1 MWKGNDKP
9 VSVKGFYLII
19 RMVEAE
25 SILKS
30 SDFKNLEAKRQV
42 ITDDILQS
50 LITQSDCKI
59 KQAKQIASVYLKDYP
74 FLKAIQTYDKQDLAL
89 ALANH
94 YHPNLLD
101 LDILHLT
108 EMTGFEAV
116 AVASA
121 LLKDFDPTSK
131 RMDGTDS
138 LGEFIKYQGKP
149 GLFYNAIETRRA
161 FQYQT
166 FFNVAFDSTDRYKL
180 LNLDKPLVEPS
191 QADTAVQ
198 DPTPEHSY
206 AGTEIELETVESEPL
221 DSDNYYT
228 DDGEDEN
235 NLDSDDQSY
244 LDGALPDDIQDG
256 DFVEVDENDEDYDN
270 YS

>member
-9 VSVKGFYLII
+9 ISVKGFYLII

-25 SILKS
+25 IILKA
-30 SDFKNLEAKRQV
+30 SDFKNLEAKRNV
-42 ITDDILQS
+42 ITDDILKG

-59 KQAKQIASVYLKDYP
+59 KQAKQIAGVYLKDYP

-94 YHPNLLD
+94 YHPVLLE

-166 FFNVAFDSTDRYKL
+166 FFNVAFDSTDRFKL
-180 LNLDKPLVEPS
+180 LNLDKPLIQPS
-191 QADTAVQ
+191 QVDTALQ
-198 DPTPEHSY
+198 EPTPEHSH
-206 AGTEIELETVESEPL
+206 AGTEIELETVECEPL
-221 DSDNYYT
+221 DSDNFYS
-228 DDGEDEN
+228 DDGIEEN
-235 NLDSDDQSY
+235 NIDTDDQSY
-244 LDGALPDDIQDG
+244 LDGALPDDIHDG
-256 DFVEVDENDEDYDN
+256 DFVDVDENDEDYNN

>member
-116 AVASA
+116 AVASE

-138 LGEFIKYQGKP
+138 LGEFIKYQAKP

-206 AGTEIELETVESEPL
+206 AGTEIELETVENEPM

-244 LDGALPDDIQDG
+244 LDG
-256 DFVEVDENDEDYDN
+256 DFVEVDENEEDYDN